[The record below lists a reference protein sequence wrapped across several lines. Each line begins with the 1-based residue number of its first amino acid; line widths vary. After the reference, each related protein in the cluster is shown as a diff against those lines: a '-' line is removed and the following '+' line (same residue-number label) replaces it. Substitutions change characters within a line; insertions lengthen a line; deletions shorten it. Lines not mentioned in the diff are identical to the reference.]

1 MLLASHP
8 LVSGESIVMMM
19 MMVMVPDI
27 WMTQNSANPSS

>member
-19 MMVMVPDI
+19 VMVPDI
-27 WMTQNSANPSS
+27 WMTQDRANPSS